1 MPLISAIPP
10 CRPGNVKFDMSME
23 DVLQKTQ
30 LSEDDVDTT
39 LGEAYP
45 RIIHSIS
52 ISSLSDDIQE
62 IFLFRMIN
70 WYLWNMP

>member
-1 MPLISAIPP
+1 MPLISAIPLS
-10 CRPGNVKFDMSME
+10 PGNVKFDMSME